1 MLQDILKHGLVNV
14 SFISEHV
21 SVSRQALH
29 ELRKYGKGVSEQKQ
43 SEILEY
49 LRKELNT
56 LLSLTNVKKLDKSKL
71 TIVKESEIPD
81 KSKLTNEKQL
91 VKRIKPKEWEA
102 LSKGDRKRYE
112 VRRGGMGDVYY
123 VLGP

>member
-14 SFISEHV
+14 SFISKHI

-29 ELRKYGKGVSEQKQ
+29 ELRKYGTGVSVQKQ

-56 LLSLTNVKKLDKSKL
+56 LSSLTNVNKPDKSKL

-91 VKRIKPKEWEA
+91 IRRIKPKEWEA
-102 LSKGDRKRYE
+102 LSKEDRKRYE